1 MAQQLVRPSASL
13 NRASLNREIHFSGL
27 PVPIEIFRHQSARR
41 LTLRVSETRRS
52 VTLTLPSGLHLNEG
66 RRFVAKH
73 LDWITTKLEQMP
85 EAHPFVDGAI
95 IPLRGVPHVVRF
107 AGEKRAERG
116 QRGVVWIEQ
125 PAMPAEKLIKGKA
138 AVAKK
143 NRAKITLAAIVLPK
157 PPARLKK
164 SSLPVLWVSGLKEHA
179 PRRLQDWLMA
189 EAQKD
194 VSRRVR
200 FHAEALG
207 LKAKRVTVRDQSSR
221 WGSCSSAGVLS
232 FSWRLLLAPATILD
246 YVAAHEVAHLKEMN
260 HGPRFWKLLDTTY
273 SRVEEARD
281 WLTVHGASLHSYGAE
296 D

>member
-1 MAQQLVRPSASL
+1 MAQQLVRPS
-13 NRASLNREIHFSGL
+13 LNREIHFTGL

-52 VTLTLPSGLHLNEG
+52 VTLTLPCGLHLNEG

-85 EAHPFVDGAI
+85 DAHPFVDGAI
-95 IPLRGVPHVVRF
+95 IPLRGVPHAVRF

-116 QRGVVWIEQ
+116 MRGVVWIEQ
-125 PAMPAEKLIKGKA
+125 PSLPLPAPAKTKA
-138 AVAKK
+138 GARNSTAK
-143 NRAKITLAAIVLPK
+143 AKPAAIVLPK
-157 PPARLKK
+157 PGARLKK
-164 SSLPVLWVSGLKEHA
+164 SSLPVLWVSGLREHA

-207 LKAKRVTVRDQSSR
+207 LRAKRVTVRDQSSR

-232 FSWRLLLAPATILD
+232 FSWRLLLAPATVLD

-260 HGPRFWKLLDTTY
+260 HGPRFWTLLATTY
-273 SRVEEARD
+273 PRVAEARD

-296 D
+296 N